1 MQAVYIAGV
10 GMTKFGKDPR
20 PLAEIFCQV
29 SQQALTDP
37 NSRSRRTLYRRHESR
52 GIYRRQQHRVA
63 DCRRAGLTGVPAL
76 RVENRVFR
84 GSGRPLCGFQAI
96 ASGYYRRVL
105 VLGGEKMTHLST
117 SATTR
122 ILAEVID
129 KRERQCGATIPALAA
144 MVTESIGKKFACPAR
159 AWKTCSAA

>member
-1 MQAVYIAGV
+1 
-10 GMTKFGKDPR
+10 MTKFGKDPR

-29 SQQALTDP
+29 SQQALTESKIQEVDALYIGVMNP
-37 NSRSRRTLYRRHESR
+37 EELPATATSRRRLSTRW
-52 GIYRRQQHRVA
+52 
-63 DCRRAGLTGVPAL
+63 AL
-76 RVENRVFR
+76 PVFPLCVSKPR
-84 GSGRPLCGFQAI
+84 LPRERPPLCGFPKRI

-144 MVTESIGKKFACPAR
+144 MVHGKV
-159 AWKTCSAA
+159 SAKISPVPLAPGKHALQRSPKKPI